1 MRAARVVEVDDVEFG
16 LYFIAVPM
24 SAQMVVGDEREVGK
38 LVVVNVHG
46 ETFLDLLL
54 DILIDYGVTFARAGS
69 AQNYARPEGI
79 DDIDPTRPPLFT
91 VVVAGGQ
98 IHGILVLDKAGF
110 LLEALVLDIERVV
123 GRRPDKQSS
132 GPDTGGKQ
140 ADVTRT
146 DAYDITQAENGGI
159 AGCVQQRRTAQ
170 IKDRTCECAR
180 QNAAPRHPLITDT
193 GRAQAGKSQK
203 QHREQFRV
211 ER

>member
-16 LYFIAVPM
+16 LYVIAVPM

-46 ETFLDLLL
+46 EAFLDLLL
-54 DILIDYGVTFARAGS
+54 DILIDYGVAFTRTGS
-69 AQNYARPEGI
+69 AQDYARPEGI
-79 DDIDPTRPPLFT
+79 DHIDPARTPLFT
-91 VVVAGGQ
+91 IIVAGGQ
-98 IHGILVLDKAGF
+98 IYGIFVLDKAGF
-110 LLEALVLDIERVV
+110 LQEALVLDIERVV

-146 DAYDITQAENGGI
+146 DAYAITQAENGGI

-180 QNAAPRHPLITDT
+180 QNAAPRHPLTTDT
-193 GRAQAGKSQK
+193 GRAQAGKSQE